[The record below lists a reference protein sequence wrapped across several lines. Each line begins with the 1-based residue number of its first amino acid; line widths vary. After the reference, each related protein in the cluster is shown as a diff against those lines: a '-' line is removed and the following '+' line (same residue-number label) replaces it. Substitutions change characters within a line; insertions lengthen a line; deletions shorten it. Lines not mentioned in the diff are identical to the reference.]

1 MKPVSFLSPRSLKH
15 LVGHLDV
22 LVKGKL
28 WVKVV
33 FAMFAGIIAGI
44 IMGPS
49 VGWVDPDTAMAL
61 GNWLALPGLLFL
73 AVVQMIVIPLIFS
86 SIIRGLAAGEDVEM
100 LKSMGTKAILY
111 FLATTTV
118 AIVIGIALAGAIKP
132 GTYIDSSTIR
142 QIGGEP
148 PPQNGGHAATLPG
161 LAEIPTTIVGIFPTN
176 P

>member
-15 LVGHLDV
+15 LVGHLDI
-22 LVKGKL
+22 LIKGKL

-44 IMGPS
+44 VMGPS

-86 SIIRGLAAGEDVEM
+86 SIIRGLRQVR
-100 LKSMGTKAILY
+100 TWRC
-111 FLATTTV
+111 
-118 AIVIGIALAGAIKP
+118 
-132 GTYIDSSTIR
+132 SSPWAPRPFSTFWR
-142 QIGGEP
+142 P
-148 PPQNGGHAATLPG
+148 PLWP
-161 LAEIPTTIVGIFPTN
+161 
-176 P
+176 